1 VSSWSDLSLRLVPEE
16 PGARERLLQVGSA
29 VAILLVA
36 GAVVSDPGGFS
47 WIATASLVIL
57 SAFAAHREAI
67 YADETA
73 LSGSIVVIC
82 ACIVGLGEASFV
94 PPVLCG
100 VAAAL
105 HRDHVR
111 ERQFLKV
118 SVNVCAT
125 VVPAF
130 VATLLFRSFG
140 ASAAEQIVSVVCAVG
155 TYWLVNNAIVGT
167 AIGLTYRRWRS
178 TVVQLIRSDT
188 VMLVFGFG
196 GALCGIV
203 MVEIGVGVGFAALVA
218 LLVALDVF
226 VISVPAGLVDMR
238 AAWAMVLTRGVSGGV
253 AGTVSAVVTRAVSV
267 SVLGAFA
274 GLAAGV
280 FAGCA
285 VVAVVVALRL
295 YLKHGRAD
303 AATVGGIVLVE
314 TVVPII
320 AAISGVVAVLA
331 SVEAALVVGASLVVA
346 ASVVVAVRRHRAAK
360 IPRVM
365 DEDVLMGAVVEA
377 LAEGLP
383 ARER

>member
-1 VSSWSDLSLRLVPEE
+1 MR
-16 PGARERLLQVGSA
+16 
-29 VAILLVA
+29 
-36 GAVVSDPGGFS
+36 
-47 WIATASLVIL
+47 
-57 SAFAAHREAI
+57 
-67 YADETA
+67 
-73 LSGSIVVIC
+73 
-82 ACIVGLGEASFV
+82 
-94 PPVLCG
+94 VL
-100 VAAAL
+100 
-105 HRDHVR
+105 
-111 ERQFLKV
+111 
-118 SVNVCAT
+118 
-125 VVPAF
+125 
-130 VATLLFRSFG
+130 
-140 ASAAEQIVSVVCAVG
+140 
-155 TYWLVNNAIVGT
+155 
-167 AIGLTYRRWRS
+167 
-178 TVVQLIRSDT
+178 
-188 VMLVFGFG
+188 GFG

-238 AAWAMVLTRGVSGGV
+238 AAGAMVLTRGVSGGV